1 VNSYTNLPLNNS
13 VFKNMLECYYHING
27 KLIKPKNNKPIK
39 KVTMSNED
47 SVKNFYVIL
56 ERAMST
62 SEAARRE
69 GLLALEESIDKDKAA
84 NRDIFDYG
92 MLFVVDGVDYSFIDK
107 ILSNIIKQEKDENEL
122 LLKTIQKEAVL
133 TIQKGENPRILIS
146 ILNSYTNIPLNDP
159 VFKKKLEDD

>member
-1 VNSYTNLPLNNS
+1 
-13 VFKNMLECYYHING
+13 MLECYYHING